1 MAEPNNKPTMEDVAR
16 EAGVALSTVS
26 KVVNNQRVG
35 EGYRLKVNK
44 AIESLGYRYNNSG
57 RALRTSKSSTI
68 AMIVPSMHP
77 FFAKLVYHVNAA
89 LSRRNYTMMLFITQD
104 NYDRETECM
113 RLAVE
118 NQVDGIIALTYNP
131 SLEIPKNISIVTID
145 RFFSQEI
152 PCVASDNFEG
162 SRMAVHKLHELGC
175 RKLALL
181 YSCSQLRNEPS
192 KRKDGFISACHEL
205 GIPYESKEIIEDQ
218 DPIDLFDDFLAGH
231 VHDGGLDYDGLFC
244 SSDFVAWRACKKLRE
259 MGIRIPEDVQVIGY
273 DGTRNFDGIRACGE
287 CDYIVSTIVQPV
299 QEIAETCV
307 STILSEDFSS
317 RPSLI
322 CLPVEFADG
331 GTTKK
336 MP

>member
-113 RLAVE
+113 QLAVE

-131 SLEIPKNISIVTID
+131 TLEIPKNTSIVTID

-181 YSCSQLRNEPS
+181 YSCSQLRTEVS

-205 GIPYESKEIIEDQ
+205 GIPFETKEIVEAHARRIN
-218 DPIDLFDDFLAGH
+218 LFDDFLAGH
-231 VHDGGLDYDGLFC
+231 VHDGKLDYDGLFC
-244 SSDFVAWRACKKLRE
+244 CSDLIAWYACNKLRE
-259 MGIRIPEDVQVIGY
+259 MGIRIPEDVQIIGY
-273 DGTRNFDGIRACGE
+273 DGIRAFGE
-287 CDYIVSTIVQPV
+287 GDYLVSTIVQPV
-299 QEIAETCV
+299 QEMAETCV

>member
-68 AMIVPSMHP
+68 ALIVPSMHP

-89 LSRRNYTMMLFITQD
+89 LSRRNYTMMLFISQD
-104 NYDRETECM
+104 DYAREKECM
-113 RLAVE
+113 QLAVE

-131 SLEIPKNISIVTID
+131 SLEIPKNTSIVTID

-152 PCVASDNFEG
+152 PCVTSDNFEG
-162 SRMAVHKLHELGC
+162 SRIAVHKLYELGC

-181 YSCSQLRNEPS
+181 YSCSQLRTEVS

-205 GIPYESKEIIEDQ
+205 GIPFETKEIVEARARR
-218 DPIDLFDDFLAGH
+218 IDLFDDFLAAH
-231 VHDGGLDYDGLFC
+231 VHDGRLDYDGLFC
-244 SSDFVAWRACKKLRE
+244 CSDLAAWYACNKLRE

-273 DGTRNFDGIRACGE
+273 DGIRAFGE
-287 CDYIVSTIVQPV
+287 GDYLVSTIVQPV